1 MTIRLRSLA
10 LAATA
15 AAALATPLRAQ
26 AGFVVEYPPVQ
37 DATAA
42 RMREALMGSGRLERL
57 SRGLNGWIRM
67 PRQVTLRP
75 VECPSSDIRWNA
87 EERAVELCYRMLTRL
102 GGITAGQDSLSRAL
116 TDAHFFMT
124 LHGVAHAIADELDLA
139 VGPDP
144 EAGIDELTVLL
155 LMAGASREG
164 AARTLQGIV
173 TLQRADPRWGEWA
186 YATAHG
192 LQPARFQNVACL
204 LYGANPNEFG
214 AVRQA
219 GLLAE
224 GSQQRCR
231 TAGVR
236 MLDVWSRRLGRHLR
250 PAWDGE

>member
-1 MTIRLRSLA
+1 MTIRLRSLI
-10 LAATA
+10 LAAA
-15 AAALATPLRAQ
+15 VAALATPLCAQ
-26 AGFVVEYPPVQ
+26 TGFVVEYPPVQ
-37 DATAA
+37 EASAA
-42 RMREALMGSGRLERL
+42 RMREWLMSNGRLERL

-75 VECPSSDIRWNA
+75 VECPSSDIRWNGEA
-87 EERAVELCYRMLTRL
+87 HAVELCYRMLTRL
-102 GGITAGQDSLSRAL
+102 AGLAAEDDSVGSAVS
-116 TDAHFFMT
+116 DAHFYMT
-124 LHGVAHAIADELDLA
+124 LHAVAHGIVDELDLA

-144 EAGIDELTVLL
+144 EAGMDELMALL

-164 AARTLQGIV
+164 TVRTLRGIG
-173 TLQRADPRWGEWA
+173 TMQRADPRWGEWA

-204 LYGANPNEFG
+204 LYGANPNEFER
-214 AVRQA
+214 VRQA
-219 GLLAE
+219 GLLAP

-250 PAWDGE
+250 TPG